1 MKKYVGIIYNTGRTS
16 TDEYSARMVGAAE
29 NDLLRDQRVANF
41 KTGFDTEEEAK
52 AWADNNA

>member
-1 MKKYVGIIYNTGRTS
+1 MKYAGVIYNSGVTGT
-16 TDEYSARMVGAAE
+16 EKYSARMVGAAE